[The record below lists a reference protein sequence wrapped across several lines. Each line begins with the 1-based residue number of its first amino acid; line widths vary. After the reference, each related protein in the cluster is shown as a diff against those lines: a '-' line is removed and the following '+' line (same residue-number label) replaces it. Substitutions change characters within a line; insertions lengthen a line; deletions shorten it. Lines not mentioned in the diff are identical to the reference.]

1 MPSCTLPRF
10 ILKSVFYKY
19 KGWLPNKMLNLNEYS
34 CISSLFRSETFCSQ
48 WSSELH
54 TVIRREEFLQIQ
66 AHLLTLLNAR
76 EVCTC
81 HKTTSKVRLNRQA
94 LTFNS
99 VPHIQGRV
107 GLEQDRTVKYTTARV
122 RVEVVTG
129 VHREVDHREQTTSSD
144 VALFSF
150 ASDTN

>member
-1 MPSCTLPRF
+1 
-10 ILKSVFYKY
+10 
-19 KGWLPNKMLNLNEYS
+19 MLNLNEYP
-34 CISSLFRSETFCSQ
+34 CISPLFGSKTFCSQ
-48 WSSELH
+48 CSSELQ
-54 TVIRREEFLQIQ
+54 TVIRREKFVQLH
-66 AHLLTLLNAR
+66 AHLPTLLNAR
-76 EVCTC
+76 GVCTC
-81 HKTTSKVRLNRQA
+81 HKTTSKVRQA

-129 VHREVDHREQTTSSD
+129 VYSEVDDREQTTSSD

>member
-1 MPSCTLPRF
+1 
-10 ILKSVFYKY
+10 
-19 KGWLPNKMLNLNEYS
+19 MLNLNEYP
-34 CISSLFRSETFCSQ
+34 CISSLFGSETFCSQ
-48 WSSELH
+48 CSSELH
-54 TVIRREEFLQIQ
+54 TVIRREEFVQLHT
-66 AHLLTLLNAR
+66 HLPTLLNAR
-76 EVCTC
+76 GVCTC
-81 HKTTSKVRLNRQA
+81 HKTTRKVRLIRQA

-99 VPHIQGRV
+99 DPHIQGRV

-129 VHREVDHREQTTSSD
+129 VHREVDHREHTTSSD